1 MNANYL
7 TAYFA
12 YGSNIRREGLLHR
25 AHDAIEIDTARLPGH
40 RLTFR
45 GVADIEP
52 APSRTVI
59 GVLWAV
65 SEADLRA
72 LDRYEGYPSLYRR
85 QLVTVLTDT
94 GCARAFTYRLAQP
107 AGRVEQPLRFYYDAI
122 AAGYREWDLPIS
134 ELRRAVEEAG
144 LGARR

>member
-1 MNANYL
+1 MTACCAAL
-7 TAYFA
+7 TR
-12 YGSNIRREGLLHR
+12 SRSIRP
-25 AHDAIEIDTARLPGH
+25 RLPGH

-52 APSRTVI
+52 APYRTVFE
-59 GVLWAV
+59 VLWAV

-94 GCARAFTYRLAQP
+94 GSARAFTYRLAEP
-107 AGRVEQPLRFYYDAI
+107 AGRVEQPWGFYFNEI
-122 AAGYREWDLPIS
+122 ATGYREWGLPIS
-134 ELRRAVEEAG
+134 ELGRAVEEV
-144 LGARR
+144 RIPR